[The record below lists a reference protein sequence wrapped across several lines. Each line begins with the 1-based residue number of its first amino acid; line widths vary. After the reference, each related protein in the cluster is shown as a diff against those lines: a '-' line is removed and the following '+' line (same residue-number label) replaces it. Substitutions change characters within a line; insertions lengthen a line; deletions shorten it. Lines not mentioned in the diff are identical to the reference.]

1 MSHGIMSQ
9 RIGFLLV
16 LLLCACVIPSSA
28 QQLVTDIAVSGSPSG
43 VAVNPANNRIYVS
56 LSTSTGFAVAVI
68 DGSTNAVIDTVAV
81 AQAFVITV
89 NIANGRVYTAGCNFA
104 QNFTCGVTVIDGA
117 TDAVI
122 TTIPFKEI
130 TEGIGIQGIAVN
142 PKTNR
147 IYVSDDNNL
156 KVQVIDGY
164 TNTVIGHIRMDRQEF
179 LGLAVD
185 TSTNQIAATVNGNQ
199 LAVINGS
206 TNTITRIKVGTF
218 NANVAVDSLTG
229 RAYVTNETFAPST
242 VGVVDLATSTVMAN
256 VPTGNNPFGVCVDPK
271 SDLIFVT
278 NKGDGTVAVVDGK
291 TNTKTGSV
299 TVPSNFIDVN
309 PVTKLLYT
317 SDDSGADVVHVISE

>member
-1 MSHGIMSQ
+1 MSQ
-9 RIGFLLV
+9 RIGSLLV

-104 QNFTCGVTVIDGA
+104 QNFACGMTVIDGA

-147 IYVSDDNNL
+147 IYVSDDNDL

-206 TNTITRIKVGTF
+206 TNAI
-218 NANVAVDSLTG
+218 
-229 RAYVTNETFAPST
+229 RASRWEPST
-242 VGVVDLATSTVMAN
+242 
-256 VPTGNNPFGVCVDPK
+256 PTWRWIPSP
-271 SDLIFVT
+271 
-278 NKGDGTVAVVDGK
+278 VALTLPMK
-291 TNTKTGSV
+291 
-299 TVPSNFIDVN
+299 PSR
-309 PVTKLLYT
+309 PRRW
-317 SDDSGADVVHVISE
+317 A